1 MQVNLLSPDQDT
13 RLHGSC
19 PDCPVR
25 HQAICSTCNA
35 PELRR
40 LEHARYDRRYEAG
53 QVIVWAGDRLDFV
66 ASVVS
71 GVATMSHTLEDGR
84 TQMVGLL
91 QASDFLGRPHRER
104 TPYTVTAVTDVVL
117 CCFRRKP
124 FEEVMA
130 ASPALSAQMLD
141 RTLDE
146 LDASREWLLL
156 LGRKSAREKFASLL
170 VILARREVGGPQ
182 ASPGGELQI
191 DLPLT
196 RDMMADYLGLS
207 LETVSRQV
215 SALRRDGIIRL
226 NGNRTVIVQ
235 DYAALLTASG
245 ETDADG
251 GPLS

>member
-1 MQVNLLSPDQDT
+1 
-13 RLHGSC
+13 
-19 PDCPVR
+19 
-25 HQAICSTCNA
+25 
-35 PELRR
+35 
-40 LEHARYDRRYEAG
+40 
-53 QVIVWAGDRLDFV
+53 
-66 ASVVS
+66 
-71 GVATMSHTLEDGR
+71 
-84 TQMVGLL
+84 
-91 QASDFLGRPHRER
+91 
-104 TPYTVTAVTDVVL
+104 
-117 CCFRRKP
+117 
-124 FEEVMA
+124 MA